1 MYQLNVSIN
10 VSINVLINVLINV
23 SINLSKT
30 EALVLDIIKNNKGIN
45 KTQIAKMIDRAEM
58 TVQRAIKKL
67 IDEKLIRRVGSNK
80 TGYWEII

>member
-10 VSINVLINVLINV
+10 VSINVLINVTINV

>member
-1 MYQLNVSIN
+1 MIFNIKNVS
-10 VSINVLINVLINV
+10 INVLINV

-30 EALVLDIIKNNKGIN
+30 EALVLDIIKNYKGIN

>member
-10 VSINVLINVLINV
+10 VSINVLINV